1 MSTSQRVGD
10 EVTSGAALAAFLAGG
25 IGAFALALI
34 VILNESGIFSA
45 PTLYGPAGGVTG
57 RTALGT
63 VVWLVAWAV
72 LHKRWKDR
80 QVDTGRVF
88 AITLVLIAV
97 AVVLLFPPVWQLL

>member
-10 EVTSGAALAAFLAGG
+10 EVTNGAALAAFLAGG
-25 IGAFALALI
+25 IGALALALI
-34 VILNESGIFSA
+34 VILNEVGIFSA

-63 VVWLVAWAV
+63 VAWLVTWAV

-88 AITLVLIAV
+88 AVTVALIGV

>member
-10 EVTSGAALAAFLAGG
+10 DVVNGAALAAFLAGG

-34 VILNESGIFSA
+34 VVLNEVGIFSA

-80 QVDTGRVF
+80 HVDTGRVF
-88 AITLVLIAV
+88 AVTLVLIAV
-97 AVVLLFPPVWQLL
+97 AVVLLFPPVWRLL

>member
-1 MSTSQRVGD
+1 MSTSQRVGV
-10 EVTSGAALAAFLAGG
+10 EATNGAALAAFLAGG
-25 IGAFALALI
+25 VGALALALI
-34 VILNESGIFSA
+34 VILNEVGIFAA

-63 VVWLVAWAV
+63 VAWLVAWAV

-80 QVDTGRVF
+80 QVDPGRVF
-88 AITLVLIAV
+88 AVTLGLIAV

>member
-10 EVTSGAALAAFLAGG
+10 DVVNGAALAAFLAGG

-34 VILNESGIFSA
+34 VVLNEVGIFSA

-63 VVWLVAWAV
+63 VAWLVAWAV

-80 QVDTGRVF
+80 HVDTGRVF
-88 AITLVLIAV
+88 AVTLVLIAV